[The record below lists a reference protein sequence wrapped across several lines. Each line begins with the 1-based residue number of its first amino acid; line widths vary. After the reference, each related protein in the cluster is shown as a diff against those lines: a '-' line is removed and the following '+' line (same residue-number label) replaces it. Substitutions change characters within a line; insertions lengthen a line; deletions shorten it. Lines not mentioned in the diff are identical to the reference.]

1 VGQRLGAVNH
11 ADQTHLRV
19 FGDDIA
25 YSPMSVMRLTGM
37 TIHNENSQIQHGSFP
52 SFNLQPMK
60 Q

>member
-1 VGQRLGAVNH
+1 VGQHLGAVHH

-25 YSPMSVMRLTGM
+25 CSSMSVMRLAGM
-37 TIHNENSQIQHGSFP
+37 TIHNEKSQIQHGSF
-52 SFNLQPMK
+52 SSSNLQPMK